1 MTYNCFIGE
10 KKIYVFESTLTE
22 EDDIDFLLAAEEA
35 RNNTDSD
42 ESSPE
47 KIQIDVVSSKDTKKE
62 FIVRREM
69 CPTYIARLKEECN
82 DC

>member
-1 MTYNCFIGE
+1 MVYNCFVGGE
-10 KKIYVFESTLTE
+10 KIYTFDSTLDD

-47 KIQIDVVSSKDTKKE
+47 KIQIDVVSSKGTKKE